1 MHFCVV
7 RRENVLFC
15 DGVNPK
21 EGFGVASAMQAPV
34 GLATERAV
42 PALLAGGHCF
52 GRQAAGAWRSHKRRT
67 PFSCTAIAQRKK
79 KVQTRALRGSAQ
91 SFIGKK
97 PYLNLRLRAASDF
110 FLRLTDGFS

>member
-21 EGFGVASAMQAPV
+21 EGCRSVAQPQATNPFFAA
-34 GLATERAV
+34 LRQQRAK
-42 PALLAGGHCF
+42 
-52 GRQAAGAWRSHKRRT
+52 Q
-67 PFSCTAIAQRKK
+67 
-79 KVQTRALRGSAQ
+79 KVQTRAMRGSAQ

-97 PYLNLRLRAASDF
+97 SYLNLRLRAASDF

>member
-1 MHFCVV
+1 M
-7 RRENVLFC
+7 RL
-15 DGVNPK
+15 
-21 EGFGVASAMQAPV
+21 
-34 GLATERAV
+34 LATGQVQGRGSGSRQRCKPQWGLQPNERCQLCWLAAIV
-42 PALLAGGHCF
+42 LAAKRQERGAATSDEPLLCAL
-52 GRQAAGAWRSHKRRT
+52 R
-67 PFSCTAIAQRKK
+67 IAQRKK